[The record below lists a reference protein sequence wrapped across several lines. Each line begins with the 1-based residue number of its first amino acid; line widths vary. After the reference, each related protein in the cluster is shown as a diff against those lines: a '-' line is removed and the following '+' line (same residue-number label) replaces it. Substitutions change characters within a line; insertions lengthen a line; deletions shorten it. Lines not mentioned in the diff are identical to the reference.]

1 MLGFKKFA
9 VLAVTA
15 AALTACQSQS
25 DYRAT
30 APVAAGFEGQWI
42 DQNGILSIFNN
53 GEFQTKT
60 TDGTN
65 TLLAVGSYTQVSQTL
80 AEIEVKSLVRKTI
93 SKVNCSL
100 STSSRLNCTSSGG
113 AQFTLTRRA

>member
-1 MLGFKKFA
+1 MLGFKKTA
-9 VLAVTA
+9 VLALTA
-15 AALTACQSQS
+15 IALTACQTQS
-25 DYRAT
+25 SYRSAT
-30 APVAAGFEGQWI
+30 PTAGFEGQWL
-42 DQNGILSIFNN
+42 DQNGILSTFYN

-65 TLLAVGSYTQVSQTL
+65 TLLAVGNYTQVSQTL

-100 STSSRLNCTSSGG
+100 ATGSRLNCTSSGG
-113 AQFTLTRRA
+113 AQFTLFRKA